1 MRIDYLGI
9 FLLAIG
15 LGSLEVVLDK
25 GQEDDWFGSPFIIVF
40 AVVSLVA
47 LVAAVSW
54 ELNQKDPIV
63 DLTLLANRNLALS
76 CVLFFIFGFV
86 LYCTTVLIPQ
96 LLQSL
101 STYVTNTF
109 VHAGYTAVEAANRA
123 LGELYAVLNQQA
135 SLLSYLDC
143 FLGLIVPATLGLL
156 LTLTIKK
163 FGTGGKSAPAH

>member
-1 MRIDYLGI
+1 LRIDYLGI

-15 LGSLEVVLDK
+15 LGCLEVVLDK
-25 GQEDDWFGSPFIIVF
+25 GQEDDWFGSPFIMF
-40 AVVSLVA
+40 LALVSLGT
-47 LVAAVSW
+47 LVAAVIW

-101 STYVTNTF
+101 GTYDATT
-109 VHAGYTAVEAANRA
+109 AGMVLSPGALVLAVMAPVIVR
-123 LGELYAVLNQQA
+123 
-135 SLLSYLDC
+135 LLPI
-143 FLGLIVPATLGLL
+143 FGLKRLI
-156 LTLTIKK
+156 
-163 FGTGGKSAPAH
+163 FTGFIILIIAFWHYGQLI